1 MAHSVFAVQHVDD
14 DSWRRE
20 LCPDCG
26 ARLLGLA
33 AWKEH
38 APHHGWGSE
47 WLAARV
53 RAGRPGGIIRVNS
66 GVVGEESNSLAV
78 EAGGGKTWKSGVS
91 ACFEAKPDR
100 AARMKTTLRGSDI
113 TIFPSGVQ

>member
-1 MAHSVFAVQHVDD
+1 MAQSVFAVQHVDD

-26 ARLLGLA
+26 ARLFGLA
-33 AWKEH
+33 ASKEH

-53 RAGRPGGIIRVNS
+53 RAGRPGEVIRVS
-66 GVVGEESNSLAV
+66 PGVGGKESNYLAV
-78 EAGGGKTWKSGVS
+78 RAVEDTTWESGS
-91 ACFEAKPDR
+91 HGRLDANIAR
-100 AARMKTTLRGSDI
+100 AAVM
-113 TIFPSGVQ
+113 

>member
-1 MAHSVFAVQHVDD
+1 MAHSVFPVQHVDD

-53 RAGRPGGIIRVNS
+53 RAGRPGEIIRVNS
-66 GVVGEESNSLAV
+66 GVVGNESNSLAV
-78 EAGGGKTWKSGVS
+78 EAGEDTRWKSRVPPW
-91 ACFEAKPDR
+91 FEGNLDP
-100 AARMKTTLRGSDI
+100 AARLKPTVHARRIIS
-113 TIFPSGVQ
+113 

>member
-1 MAHSVFAVQHVDD
+1 MAQSVFAVQHVDD

-38 APHHGWGSE
+38 APHHGWGSD

-53 RAGRPGGIIRVNS
+53 RAGRPGEVIRVNP
-66 GVVGEESNSLAV
+66 GVVGNESNSLAV
-78 EAGGGKTWKSGVS
+78 EAVEDTTWKSGIP
-91 ACFEAKPDR
+91 A
-100 AARMKTTLRGSDI
+100 
-113 TIFPSGVQ
+113 

>member
-1 MAHSVFAVQHVDD
+1 MAQSVFAVQHVDD

-26 ARLLGLA
+26 ARLFGLA

-53 RAGRPGGIIRVNS
+53 RAGRA
-66 GVVGEESNSLAV
+66 GEV
-78 EAGGGKTWKSGVS
+78 IGVS
-91 ACFEAKPDR
+91 AGALGEGSNSHAAEAVEGTTRVAGGEARLGHDAGAGRWRESAGGRDR
-100 AARMKTTLRGSDI
+100 AHGLCEPR
-113 TIFPSGVQ
+113 

>member
-1 MAHSVFAVQHVDD
+1 MAQSVFAVQHVGD

-38 APHHGWGSE
+38 APHHGWGSD

-53 RAGRPGGIIRVNS
+53 RAGRPGEVIRVNP
-66 GVVGEESNSLAV
+66 GVAGNESNSLAV
-78 EAGGGKTWKSGVS
+78 EAGGGTTREVGISAGFGAKS
-91 ACFEAKPDR
+91 E
-100 AARMKTTLRGSDI
+100 RGPRTENGS
-113 TIFPSGVQ
+113 SGFCV

>member
-53 RAGRPGGIIRVNS
+53 RAGRPGEIIRVNS
-66 GVVGEESNSLAV
+66 GVVGNESNSLAV
-78 EAGGGKTWKSGVS
+78 EAGEGRRAQVRDPASFAGKL
-91 ACFEAKPDR
+91 DR
-100 AARMKTTLRGSDI
+100 A
-113 TIFPSGVQ
+113 

>member
-1 MAHSVFAVQHVDD
+1 MAHSVFPVQHVDD

-53 RAGRPGGIIRVNS
+53 RARRPGEIIRVNS
-66 GVVGEESNSLAV
+66 GVVGYESNSLAV
-78 EAGGGKTWKSGVS
+78 EACEANTRKSGS
-91 ACFEAKPDR
+91 PSCFASNLDL
-100 AARMKTTLRGSDI
+100 AARL
-113 TIFPSGVQ
+113 

>member
-1 MAHSVFAVQHVDD
+1 MAQSVFAVQHVDD

-38 APHHGWGSE
+38 APHHGWGSD

-53 RAGRPGGIIRVNS
+53 RAGRPGGVIRVNP
-66 GVVGEESNSLAV
+66 GVMGDESNFLAGEGV
-78 EAGGGKTWKSGVS
+78 DDTAWKLGNS
-91 ACFEAKPDR
+91 ARFGAKSQP
-100 AARMKTTLRGSDI
+100 
-113 TIFPSGVQ
+113 

>member
-1 MAHSVFAVQHVDD
+1 MAQSVFAVQHVDD

-26 ARLLGLA
+26 ARLFGLA

-53 RAGRPGGIIRVNS
+53 RAVGPGGVF
-66 GVVGEESNSLAV
+66 GLAP
-78 EAGGGKTWKSGVS
+78 GSWGTNQIPWLW
-91 ACFEAKPDR
+91 R
-100 AARMKTTLRGSDI
+100 LLRTRRGSRG
-113 TIFPSGVQ
+113 FPLDSSQIWPELLD

>member
-1 MAHSVFAVQHVDD
+1 MAQSVFAVQHVDD

-53 RAGRPGGIIRVNS
+53 RAGRPGEIIRVNS
-66 GVVGEESNSLAV
+66 GVVGDESNSLAV
-78 EAGGGKTWKSGVS
+78 EAVGVTEMKTGVS
-91 ACFEAKPDR
+91 PWFGAKLDR
-100 AARMKTTLRGSDI
+100 AAWLEPTL
-113 TIFPSGVQ
+113 

>member
-1 MAHSVFAVQHVDD
+1 MAQSVFAVQHVDD

-26 ARLLGLA
+26 ARLFGLA

-38 APHHGWGSE
+38 APHHGWGFE

-53 RAGRPGGIIRVNS
+53 RAGRPGEVIRVS
-66 GVVGEESNSLAV
+66 PGVVGNESNSLAV
-78 EAGGGKTWKSGVS
+78 EAVEDTTWKSGIP
-91 ACFEAKPDR
+91 AWFDPNLAR
-100 AARMKTTLRGSDI
+100 AAAL
-113 TIFPSGVQ
+113 

>member
-1 MAHSVFAVQHVDD
+1 MAQSVFAVQHVDD

-38 APHHGWGSE
+38 APHHGWDPTGSPPAFVPVGQGKSFGLT
-47 WLAARV
+47 LALWGTNQIPWRW
-53 RAGRPGGIIRVNS
+53 RRLR
-66 GVVGEESNSLAV
+66 
-78 EAGGGKTWKSGVS
+78 T
-91 ACFEAKPDR
+91 R
-100 AARMKTTLRGSDI
+100 RGSREFPPDSALNLSGAPGLKRTFRACDI
-113 TIFPSGVQ
+113 LSFPAAFK

>member
-1 MAHSVFAVQHVDD
+1 MAHSVFPVQHVDD

-53 RAGRPGGIIRVNS
+53 RAGRPGEIIRVNS
-66 GVVGEESNSLAV
+66 GVVGNESNSLVV
-78 EAGGGKTWKSGVS
+78 EAVGGKEWKARVS
-91 ACFEAKPDR
+91 ALFGGKSDR
-100 AARMKTTLRGSDI
+100 TGRPETDVPGSRN
-113 TIFPSGVQ
+113 TFF